1 MGTPEFAVPTLERLH
16 KEFGIKAVVTV
27 EDKAQG
33 RGRKQKPSPVKK
45 KAKEFGIRV
54 LQPHSLKDEDFLED
68 MKALQPDIICVI
80 AFKILP
86 ESIYSLAKIASF
98 NIHASLLPK
107 YRGAAPINWAIINGD
122 KKTGVSTF
130 LLKKKVDTGDLLA
143 TREME
148 IPENA
153 TAGELHDLLMSEAAE
168 IAVSTTRD
176 LLEGSYSPIAQTDD
190 EATPA
195 PKIFREDCRIDFSR
209 SAEEVK
215 NFIHG
220 MSPSPGAWTKLASG
234 KTLKILRA
242 SLNDKYVEEAN
253 YAIMDGEFIIGC
265 KGGSLSIRQLQL
277 EGRQAASANDFIRG
291 WRADTKGKFEKTQ

>member
-1 MGTPEFAVPTLERLH
+1 MGTPDFAVPTLERLH

-33 RGRKQKPSPVKK
+33 RGRKEKPSPVKR
-45 KAKEFGIRV
+45 KAEELGIKV
-54 LQPHSLKDEDFLED
+54 LQPHSLKDETFLED
-68 MKALQPDIICVI
+68 MKELKPDIICVI

-130 LLKKKVDTGDLLA
+130 LLKKKVDTGDILA
-143 TREME
+143 AREIE

-153 TAGELHDLLMSEAAE
+153 TAGDMHDLLMSEAAE
-168 IAVSTTRD
+168 IAISTTRN
-176 LLEGSYSPIAQTDD
+176 LLEGDYSPIVQTDD

-209 SAEEVK
+209 TAEDVK

-220 MSPSPGAWTKLASG
+220 MSPSPGAWTKLESG

-242 SLNDKYVEEAN
+242 FPSEENIEEGA
-253 YAIMDGEFIIGC
+253 YAIVDGEFIIGC
-265 KGGSLSIRQLQL
+265 KASSLSVRQLQL
-277 EGRQAASANDFIRG
+277 EGRQAASASDFIRG
-291 WRADTKGKFEKTQ
+291 WRAESSGKFITTQ